1 MILVLMFSIF
11 AGATIVAFSLR
22 AIYSIGIISIRKGL
36 YLTLFFALII
46 NLYAS
51 SIVVCLVNYETF
63 RTTNPWSLAFIC
75 LAAIIIP
82 TIIVGYVAYK
92 AVITRSSNAS
102 KYKSIVAR
110 LSGCKIK
117 DKIDDYLIFYFEE
130 EQIDRVVRRIRGKKD
145 A

>member
-51 SIVVCLVNYETF
+51 CIFVSLATYETF
-63 RTTNPWSLAFIC
+63 ITNPWTLFSIGIS
-75 LAAIIIP
+75 AIIIP
-82 TIIVGYVAYK
+82 TIIVGCVAYNT
-92 AVITRSSNAS
+92 AITRSSNAS
-102 KYKSIVAR
+102 KYKSIVAK

-117 DKIDDYLIFYFEE
+117 DEIDNYLIFYFDEY
-130 EQIDRVVRRIRGKKD
+130 QIDRVIKRIRGKKD

>member
-22 AIYSIGIISIRKGL
+22 AIYSIGIISITRGI
-36 YLTLFFALII
+36 YLTLFFALIVNI
-46 NLYAS
+46 YAS
-51 SIVVCLVNYETF
+51 SIFVCLVNYETF
-63 RTTNPWSLAFIC
+63 IANPWTLFSIGIS
-75 LAAIIIP
+75 AIIIP

-92 AVITRSSNAS
+92 AAITRSSDAS
-102 KYKSIVAR
+102 KYKSIVAK

-117 DKIDDYLIFYFEE
+117 DEIDNYLIFYFDEN
-130 EQIDRVVRRIRGKKD
+130 QIDRVIRRIRGKKD

>member
-22 AIYSIGIISIRKGL
+22 AIYSIGIISIRKGI

-51 SIVVCLVNYETF
+51 CIFVSLATYKIF
-63 RTTNPWSLAFIC
+63 IANPWTLASIGI
-75 LAAIIIP
+75 ATIIIP
-82 TIIVGYVAYK
+82 TTIVGYVAYK
-92 AVITRSSNAS
+92 AAITRSSNAS
-102 KYKSIVAR
+102 KYKSIVAK

-117 DKIDDYLIFYFEE
+117 DRIDDYLIFYFDEY
-130 EQIDRVVRRIRGKKD
+130 QIDRVIKRIRGKKD
-145 A
+145 V

>member
-22 AIYSIGIISIRKGL
+22 AIYSIGIISITRGI
-36 YLTLFFALII
+36 YLTLFFALIVNI
-46 NLYAS
+46 YAS
-51 SIVVCLVNYETF
+51 CIFVCLVNYETF
-63 RTTNPWSLAFIC
+63 IANPWTLFSIGIS
-75 LAAIIIP
+75 AIIIP

-92 AVITRSSNAS
+92 AAITRSSDAS
-102 KYKSIVAR
+102 KYKSIVAK

-117 DKIDDYLIFYFEE
+117 DEIDNYLIFYFDEN
-130 EQIDRVVRRIRGKKD
+130 QIDRVIRRIRGKKD

>member
-1 MILVLMFSIF
+1 MILVLMFLIF

-51 SIVVCLVNYETF
+51 CIFVSLATYKIF
-63 RTTNPWSLAFIC
+63 IANPWTLFSIGIS
-75 LAAIIIP
+75 AIIIP
-82 TIIVGYVAYK
+82 TIIVGYVAYNT
-92 AVITRSSNAS
+92 AITRSSNAS
-102 KYKSIVAR
+102 KYKSIVAK

-117 DKIDDYLIFYFEE
+117 DEIDNYLIFYFDEN
-130 EQIDRVVRRIRGKKD
+130 QIDRVIRRIRGRKD

>member
-51 SIVVCLVNYETF
+51 CIFVSLATYKIF
-63 RTTNPWSLAFIC
+63 IANPWTLFSIGIS
-75 LAAIIIP
+75 AIIIP
-82 TIIVGYVAYK
+82 TIVVGYVAYT
-92 AVITRSSNAS
+92 AAITRSSDAS
-102 KYKSIVAR
+102 KYKSIVAK

-130 EQIDRVVRRIRGKKD
+130 EQIDRVIRRIKGKKD

>member
-22 AIYSIGIISIRKGL
+22 AIYSIGIISTRKGI
-36 YLTLFFALII
+36 YLTLFFALIVNI
-46 NLYAS
+46 YAS
-51 SIVVCLVNYETF
+51 CIFVSLATYKTF
-63 RTTNPWSLAFIC
+63 IANPWTLFSIGI
-75 LAAIIIP
+75 AAIIIP
-82 TIIVGYVAYK
+82 TIIVGYVAYNT
-92 AVITRSSNAS
+92 AITRSSNAS
-102 KYKSIVAR
+102 KYKSIVAK

-130 EQIDRVVRRIRGKKD
+130 EQIDRVIRRIRGKKD

>member
-11 AGATIVAFSLR
+11 TGATIVAFSLR
-22 AIYSIGIISIRKGL
+22 AIYSIGIISIKKGL

-51 SIVVCLVNYETF
+51 CIFVSLTTYETF
-63 RTTNPWSLAFIC
+63 ITNPWTLFSIGIS
-75 LAAIIIP
+75 AIIIP
-82 TIIVGYVAYK
+82 TIIVGCVAYNT
-92 AVITRSSNAS
+92 AITRHSDKS
-102 KYKSIVAR
+102 KYKSIVAK

-130 EQIDRVVRRIRGKKD
+130 EQIDRVIRRIRGKKD

>member
-22 AIYSIGIISIRKGL
+22 AIYSIGIISIRKSL

-51 SIVVCLVNYETF
+51 SIFVSLTTYETF
-63 RTTNPWSLAFIC
+63 IEHPWTLFSIGIS
-75 LAAIIIP
+75 AIIIP
-82 TIIVGYVAYK
+82 TIIVGCVAYNT
-92 AVITRSSNAS
+92 AITRSSNAS
-102 KYKSIVAR
+102 KYKSIVAK

-117 DKIDDYLIFYFEE
+117 DKIDDYLIFYFDEN
-130 EQIDRVVRRIRGKKD
+130 QIDRVIGRIKGRKN

>member
-22 AIYSIGIISIRKGL
+22 AIYIIGIISIRKGL
-36 YLTLFFALII
+36 YLTLFFALIVNI
-46 NLYAS
+46 YAS
-51 SIVVCLVNYETF
+51 CIFVSLATYETF
-63 RTTNPWSLAFIC
+63 IKNPWTLFSIGIS
-75 LAAIIIP
+75 AIIIP

-92 AVITRSSNAS
+92 VAITRHSDKS
-102 KYKSIVAR
+102 KYKSIVAK

-117 DKIDDYLIFYFEE
+117 DEIDNYLIFYFEE
-130 EQIDRVVRRIRGKKD
+130 EQIDRVIRKIRGRKD

>member
-22 AIYSIGIISIRKGL
+22 EIYSIGIISIRKSL

-51 SIVVCLVNYETF
+51 CIFVSLATYETF
-63 RTTNPWSLAFIC
+63 IANPWTLFSIGIS
-75 LAAIIIP
+75 AIIIP

-92 AVITRSSNAS
+92 AAITRHSYKI
-102 KYKSIVAR
+102 KYKSIVAK
-110 LSGCKIK
+110 LSGFKIK

-130 EQIDRVVRRIRGKKD
+130 EQIDRFIRRIRCKKD

>member
-36 YLTLFFALII
+36 YLTLFFALIVNI
-46 NLYAS
+46 YAS
-51 SIVVCLVNYETF
+51 CIFVCLVNYETF
-63 RTTNPWSLAFIC
+63 IANPWTLFSIGIS
-75 LAAIIIP
+75 AIIIP
-82 TIIVGYVAYK
+82 TIIVSYVAYK
-92 AVITRSSNAS
+92 VAITRHSDKS
-102 KYKSIVAR
+102 KYQSIVAK

-117 DKIDDYLIFYFEE
+117 DEIDNYLIFYFDE
-130 EQIDRVVRRIRGKKD
+130 EQIEAVIRRIRGKKD